1 MGYNTKHIMR
11 RFLIGMVLLFA
22 NGTTALN
29 AQCVVAGTDFDT
41 NEELCC
47 PIMESDET
55 GWYDGNLDWSKLC
68 KTDMFT
74 GPEHAKQIGLMS
86 NTFVTQSGND
96 FTKKKLDALF
106 TRNNLQANGDPAQY
120 GVSAITAQPKLMHS
134 FFKANESANNMY
146 VNFGAAPDCPILTY
160 SVTGLE
166 PGSDVELS
174 FTLYN
179 LLDETYF
186 DHLVNVEKVSQLSK
200 YIVDYTYS
208 AGKISGGNRLE
219 LSVASSDDNI
229 SFNTDYNNALRTAD
243 IKNETTQTVDFGK
256 SVTVT
261 HPAKVPDNGC
271 ITFYFY
277 RSSDC
282 YKVPLGID
290 DIRIKGTV
298 KPTIYHSGIP
308 CPLQPLRIS
317 PKQAFPD
324 GTTYLWEESV
334 TGQTSSSNTFSF
346 TPDNAETDYSIKCKV
361 TLPGCSEVESDVYTI
376 HSGTCCMDKDSTPM
390 AMTKLFYDD
399 FGEFVNDNIY
409 EWTDR
414 MGVLHRENIPAHQI
428 HDAQSV
434 NLHLPYVRAYNI
446 ESSGAKFAIPFLGD
460 SILNPNSQSEYD
472 KYKKEMYHHGIYL
485 VSKNSA
491 YGNGVVY
498 DHSGTGTGGMLQ
510 FDVEGEEQFDFFEI
524 DIDHICTGK
533 EITFGAAY
541 GPLSQLHGSIEL
553 RLEYGEGKTL
563 YKEHR
568 YFPREHKTWDEFK
581 GSFTIDPAM
590 VDSADEITIKMKLR
604 HAELHADGTP
614 FEDWEKGEETGD
626 YAIDDIIFQV
636 CTPPDVDIE
645 TSVNTGKDI
654 FNLCTEDIL
663 TLNSVTSEAVERFYL
678 YSNGQLDPAKKIG
691 YVYQYTLQDPSTESE
706 INKIK
711 WTTLHQEEVVETN
724 TFDVPVEKYWNDIFS
739 QLTHGQH
746 IYFRV
751 VIGEYSVLKA
761 DQSWKKLSAFSS
773 CRKVSIST
781 IPVEAGINCVACE
794 KVKEAA
800 IISADPATKI
810 TTNSQSEKEVNLC
823 PGEIAKL
830 TTKAFAPTDPTVMGI
845 SVGPDNEPRKYIAS
859 WHKGSKNA
867 PGTPGANYTAGDETS
882 SYNVTWEDADWYYLL
897 VKDIEFPGDD
907 GHNCW
912 AWDSIHVIASN
923 KPDET
928 LTDPDPFCEG
938 ALNTE
943 PLKEI
948 TNHDIIWYTGNDT
961 AQKTNEPIALAVLAE
976 NSPKT
981 FYYVVKDKTTGCRSE
996 VNEYTVTVNKIPSV
1010 DLDGTVADFCAS
1022 VADPSK
1028 QSPEATAIPSL
1039 PKPADANLTIEWYTD
1054 KNMQSAAQTD
1064 LSSLAGSLTPY
1075 TYYYKVTGGGCS
1087 DTSHI
1092 TFNAK
1097 PTAMVTPAAD
1107 PVCDKTTLSVT
1118 TDPASASVKW
1128 SNGQTVT
1135 TYDITTAADAG
1146 ALTVTA
1152 EATGYCASAAGSI
1165 TADFYESP
1173 AKLTTT
1179 TVQYLKTEPITDIL
1193 TRKSNAV
1200 TGKAADGPI
1209 MWLGQFNDET
1219 EPTSTSGAASTTP
1232 TPTAKNLAST
1242 EDETYYYWVYQ
1253 QTTNPDGTT
1262 CQSGLTKLTVMI
1274 LGAPAPFPSDTVY
1287 CLNDTP
1293 ADLTKNVKINQ
1304 MDPNKTYELLWYDAQ
1319 TGGTGSTTP
1328 PAVST
1333 ATEGET
1339 TYYVSQRD
1347 ASTASNESS
1356 RMPIKVTVYKVPAP
1370 NIDPIADYCVG
1381 DIASPLPTDL
1391 TKDEGHFL
1399 MADRLVWSDG
1409 STTGTTFTPSTT
1421 VSTTTTYTYSA
1432 KQYYKLSSGTE
1443 CESEETTINVKVNFT
1458 PVPGNATVSYIAAEV
1473 GSDNK
1478 TFPAITTKNW
1488 MEETGYTYY
1497 YALEGTT
1504 NFQASAP
1511 KPEFDVSSLN
1521 GGTKKIQYSVYRVDD
1536 ATGCKSETST
1546 ITVTISDAF
1555 PPIVED
1561 VLYCEGEALADLTA
1575 KRNPQ
1580 GNKTEADYTL
1590 IWYGTTQPSSTT
1602 DPGTEAD
1609 TYPLQGNATTS
1620 PAGEVTTTTYYVA
1633 QRDDNTGAV
1642 SPAQEIKVIVYPTPV
1657 LSITTPSAVCEA
1669 NVNLA
1674 TAVTLT
1680 NEVSGKTYDKTYF
1693 ADANGSAPLANS
1705 LVSESGS
1712 YGVQYA
1718 YDAKVNSGELCKS
1731 KIEAINVTV
1740 DTLTVLADN
1749 VTTCPDMSA
1758 KFTSEAQTNASS
1770 VTYAWSSADGNNGS
1784 AAEFETKKFIGGNYG
1799 DHYPYTLTV
1808 TAGTC
1813 SETLSLEVILG
1824 QGPVVGTLTIADP
1837 TNTEVPI
1844 KTYTNSLTSE
1854 EYYYCGSDVTVIP
1867 TYDGDGDYVLTT
1879 PSGATSSSSPFTV
1892 SEAGVYTLS
1901 YTNGCPTS
1909 VTFKLTDAQIAL
1921 TNTTP
1926 SLGLCEGDNFTSSL
1940 TVTPASGPDYT
1951 LIWKKDDVAIDGETS
1966 STYTINGAVAENSG
1980 SYTAEA
1986 NRKGC
1991 VSTTEIGDLKV
2002 TAAISVTLP
2011 DEPTICEGEET
2022 ELVITDIQPD
2032 GTTLE
2037 WQADP
2042 TILTSTTSESV
2053 TVQPTFREGDGH
2065 QSTYTYTVT
2074 ASNSGCERTY
2084 QVSVKVDEALKGD
2097 LTGVTTICE
2106 GNKTTLS
2113 AESYEATTYAWS
2125 LGDGPIATT
2134 ATTTVSPEATS
2145 TYKVDVTRGVCTAT
2159 DEIKVVVTTHPIILS
2174 MDSAGI
2180 RDRQIVMEP
2189 NRGSG
2194 VFTYWIDDDV
2204 THKTTN
2210 TMITD
2215 LTFATHVIHVV
2226 DENGC
2231 GSTYQFTLDPP
2242 EIFIPS
2248 YFTPNGDGIHDRWII
2263 GNLASTYPN
2272 AVVNIFDRYGKLM
2285 AQYLGAKSD
2294 GWDGTYQGKAL
2305 PSTDYW
2311 YIIEIEE
2318 ISKQF
2323 TGHFTLIRR

>member
-11 RFLIGMVLLFA
+11 RLLIGMVLLFA
-22 NGTTALN
+22 NGMTALN
-29 AQCVVAGTDFDT
+29 AQCVVASTNFDT
-41 NEELCC
+41 NKELCC
-47 PIMESDET
+47 PTMTSDED
-55 GWYDGNLDWSKLC
+55 GWYDEDLDWDKLC
-68 KTDMFT
+68 KTDMFI
-74 GPEHAKQIGLMS
+74 GPEYAKQEGIGGVFSSES
-86 NTFVTQSGND
+86 NNDMKKINDIFQQNNATQTGG
-96 FTKKKLDALF
+96 K
-106 TRNNLQANGDPAQY
+106 QY
-120 GVSAITAQPKLMHS
+120 GYSIVTAQPKLIHS
-134 FFKANESANNMY
+134 FCKANEAPNNMY
-146 VNFGAAPDCPILTY
+146 VNIGSCENCPVLSYTVFGLT
-160 SVTGLE
+160 
-166 PGSDVELS
+166 PGSMVELS
-174 FTLYN
+174 FTVYN
-179 LLDETYF
+179 LLDPTYF
-186 DHLVNVEKVSQLSK
+186 DHLVNVQQVTSLSNYITKYNYSNAGEIKGNELIFGIVSSAEDLK
-200 YIVDYTYS
+200 YNTGYNNSFEPSSLTKATTKTVDY
-208 AGKISGGNRLE
+208 
-219 LSVASSDDNI
+219 
-229 SFNTDYNNALRTAD
+229 
-243 IKNETTQTVDFGK
+243 GK
-256 SVTVT
+256 SATMT
-261 HPAKVPDNGC
+261 HTTKVPETGN

-277 RSSDC
+277 RTNDC
-282 YKVPLGID
+282 FQIPVGID
-290 DIRIKGTV
+290 DIKVTGSIKPMISTTGN
-298 KPTIYHSGIP
+298 P
-308 CPLQPLRIS
+308 CPEQPLRITA
-317 PKQAFPD
+317 KQSYPE
-324 GTTYLWEESV
+324 GTKFLWKESR
-334 TGQTSSSNTFSF
+334 TGQTSTDFSF
-346 TPDNAETDYSIKCKV
+346 NFVPDSAETDYNITLQV
-361 TLPGCSEVESDVYTI
+361 TMPGCSPATSDPLLV
-376 HSGTCCMDKDSTPM
+376 HSNTCCTSDDGAPM
-390 AMTKLFYDD
+390 AMTNLFYDD
-399 FGEFVNDNIY
+399 FGNFVSDDTY

-414 MGVLHRENIPAHQI
+414 YGITHTEKIPSGQVHT
-428 HDAQSV
+428 AQSHTGD
-434 NLHLPYVRAYNI
+434 LKIPYVKAYNI
-446 ESSGAKFAIPFLGD
+446 ESSGAKLSVPLIGTV
-460 SILNPNSQSEYD
+460 PNKTELYD
-472 KYKKEMYHHGIYL
+472 WGVYVVSMYGGYP
-485 VSKNSA
+485 
-491 YGNGVVY
+491 GGVPY
-498 DHSGTGTGGMLQ
+498 DNSGTHTGGMLQ
-510 FDVEGEEQFDFFEI
+510 FDLLDDGTQDDFFEI

-533 EITFGAAY
+533 EVYFGADFASI
-541 GPLSQLHGSIEL
+541 GPHPGSIEV
-553 RLEYGEGKTL
+553 RLEYKGSVLES
-563 YKEHR
+563 
-568 YFPREHKTWDEFK
+568 EFK
-581 GSFTIDPAM
+581 YFENGDDGWKHAGKPFKIMANEVGDTDTSE
-590 VDSADEITIKMKLR
+590 VTIKMKVR
-604 HAELHADGTP
+604 HYGYKEDGTP
-614 FEDWEKGEETGD
+614 IYGQTRD
-626 YAIDDIIFQV
+626 YGIDNIIFQV
-636 CTPPDVDIE
+636 CTPPDVNME
-645 TSVNTGKDI
+645 SSVSTGKDI
-654 FNLCTEDIL
+654 LDLCTEDVL
-663 TLNSVTSEAVERFYL
+663 TLTSVTSDAVKRFYL
-678 YSNGQLDPAKKIG
+678 YTGNQIDPNKKVG
-691 YVYQYTLQDPSTESE
+691 YVYQYTFQDPSTESDTNPIE
-706 INKIK
+706 WK
-711 WTTLHQEEVVETN
+711 TLHQEDVVETDH
-724 TFDVPVEKYWNDIFS
+724 FDVPVEDYWDNIFS
-739 QLTHGQH
+739 QLENDPKHEKR

-751 VIGEYSVLKA
+751 VVGEYSDLLSDK
-761 DQSWKKLSAFSS
+761 SWEKTSAFTP
-773 CRKVSIST
+773 CRKISIST
-781 IPVEAGINCVACE
+781 IPVIAGLNCAACE

-800 IISADPATKI
+800 IISADPATVV
-810 TTNSQSEKEVNLC
+810 TTNATVKEVQLC

-830 TTKAFAPTDPTVMGI
+830 TTKKFAPTDPSVMGI
-845 SVGPDNEPRKYIAS
+845 TVGPDDEPRKYVAS
-859 WHKGSKNA
+859 WHKGSKTA
-867 PGTPGANYTAGDETS
+867 AGTPGANYTAGDETS
-882 SYNVTWEDADWYYLL
+882 SLNVTWEDADWYYLL

-907 GHNCW
+907 GKSCW
-912 AWDSIHVIASN
+912 VWDSIHVIAN
-923 KPDET
+923 AKPDET

-938 ALNTE
+938 ELNTE
-943 PLKEI
+943 PTKAI
-948 TNHDIIWYTGNDT
+948 ADHDIIWYTANDT
-961 AQKTNEPIALAVLAE
+961 LQKTSEPAVSAVLAGD
-976 NSPKT
+976 SPKT
-981 FYYVVKDKTTGCRSE
+981 FYYVVKDKTTGCRSD
-996 VNEYTVTVNKIPSV
+996 VNEYTVTVSRIPSV

-1039 PKPADANLTIEWYTD
+1039 PKPADASLTIDWYTD

-1135 TYDITTAADAG
+1135 TYDITTAAEAG

-1193 TRKSNAV
+1193 TRKSDAV
-1200 TGKAADGPI
+1200 TGKTADGTI

-1219 EPTSTSGAASTTP
+1219 EPSSTSGASSTTP

-1242 EDETYYYWVYQ
+1242 EDETYYYWVFQ

-1274 LGAPAPFPSDTVY
+1274 LGAPAPLVSDTVY

-1293 ADLTKNVKINQ
+1293 ADLTKNAKINQ

-1391 TKDEGHFL
+1391 TKDEAKFL
-1399 MADRLVWSDG
+1399 MADRMVWSDG

-1421 VSTTTTYTYSA
+1421 VSATTTYTYSA

-1443 CESEETTINVKVNFT
+1443 CESEETTITVKVNFT

-1488 MEETGYTYY
+1488 VEETGYTYY

-1504 NFQASAP
+1504 NFQKGAP

-1657 LSITTPSAVCEA
+1657 LSITTPDAVCEA

-1680 NEVSGKTYDKTYF
+1680 NEVPSMIYNKDYF
-1693 ADANGSAPLANS
+1693 TDANGSTPLTSS

-1740 DTLTVLADN
+1740 DTLHVLADN
-1749 VTTCPDMSA
+1749 VTTCPDTSA
-1758 KFTSEAQTNASS
+1758 MFTSEVQTNAST
-1770 VTYAWSSADGNNGS
+1770 VTYEWVGDGGDRGS
-1784 AAEFETKKFIGGNYG
+1784 AADFETMKFIGGNYG

-1813 SETLSLEVILG
+1813 SETLSLEVVLG

-1854 EYYYCGSDVTVIP
+1854 EYFFCGGDVTVTP
-1867 TYDGDGDYVLTT
+1867 AYNGDGDYVLTT
-1879 PSGATSSSSPFTV
+1879 PSGSALSTSPFTV

-1926 SLGLCEGDNFTSSL
+1926 SLGLCEGDKFTSSL

-1951 LIWKKDDVAIDGETS
+1951 LTWKKDDVAIDGETS

-1980 SYTAEA
+1980 FYTAEA

-2042 TILTSTTSESV
+2042 TILTATNSERV
-2053 TVQPTFREGDGH
+2053 TVQPTFREDDGH

-2074 ASNSGCERTY
+2074 ASNSGCARTY
-2084 QVSVKVDEALKGD
+2084 QVSVKVDEALEGD

-2125 LGDGPIATT
+2125 LGNEPVASNAATT
-2134 ATTTVSPEATS
+2134 VVPESTS
-2145 TYKVDVTRGVCTAT
+2145 TYKVDMTRGACTAT
-2159 DEIKVVVTTHPIILS
+2159 DEIRVVVTTHPIILS

-2204 THKTTN
+2204 AHKTTN

-2242 EIFIPS
+2242 AIFIPS

-2263 GNLASTYPN
+2263 GNLAETYPN
-2272 AVVNIFDRYGKLM
+2272 SVVNIFDRYGKLL

-2294 GWDGTYQGKAL
+2294 GWDGTYQGKVL

>member
-29 AQCVVAGTDFDT
+29 AQNAQCVVSGTNFDT
-41 NEELCC
+41 GKELCC
-47 PIMESDET
+47 PIMKSDDT
-55 GWYDGNLDWSKLC
+55 GWYDEDLDWDKLC
-68 KTDMFT
+68 KTDMFV
-74 GPEHAKQIGLMS
+74 GPEYVKKEGLGGAFSSESS
-86 NTFVTQSGND
+86 NDMTKANAIFLRND
-96 FTKKKLDALF
+96 
-106 TRNNLQANGDPAQY
+106 LQADGSKAQY
-120 GVSAITAQPKLMHS
+120 GYSIVTAQPKLIHS
-134 FFKANESANNMY
+134 FCKANETPNNMY
-146 VNFGAAPDCPILTY
+146 VNLGSAHHCPFVSY
-160 SVTGLE
+160 SVSGLN
-166 PGSDVELS
+166 PGSSVELS
-174 FTLYN
+174 FTVYN
-179 LLDETYF
+179 LLDPTYF
-186 DHLVNVEKVSQLSK
+186 DHLVNVQQVTSMNN
-200 YIVDYTYS
+200 YITKYTYES
-208 AGKISGGNRLE
+208 NKINGNNLTIGVVSNNDGAAFDR
-219 LSVASSDDNI
+219 S
-229 SFNTDYNNALRTAD
+229 YNNALKENSLTKA
-243 IKNETTQTVDFGK
+243 TTKVVDFGK
-256 SVTVT
+256 SATITHTTTV
-261 HPAKVPDNGC
+261 PESGN

-277 RSSDC
+277 RANDC
-282 YKVPLGID
+282 FQIPIGID
-290 DIRIKGTV
+290 DIKVTGEIKPLIAYTGN
-298 KPTIYHSGIP
+298 P
-308 CPLQPLRIS
+308 CPEQPLRIFTG
-317 PKQAFPD
+317 QTFPD
-324 GTTYLWEESV
+324 GTTYSWKESK
-334 TGQTSSSNTFSF
+334 TGQTSTGADFQF
-346 TPDNAETDYSIKCKV
+346 VPDEAETDYSV
-361 TLPGCSEVESDVYTI
+361 TCEVTIPGCAATKSDAITI
-376 HSGTCCMDKDSTPM
+376 HSGTCCTDPSTGAPM
-390 AMTKLFYDD
+390 AMTNLYYDD
-399 FGEFVNDNIY
+399 FGDFPTDNTY
-409 EWTDR
+409 VWTDR
-414 MGVLHRENIPAHQI
+414 YGITHTENIPNGQVHE
-428 HDAQSV
+428 AQSHKDA
-434 NLHLPYVRAYNI
+434 NGEFEKIPYVKAYYI
-446 ESSGAKFAIPFLGD
+446 ESTGAKLTVPALG
-460 SILNPNSQSEYD
+460 SVPTPNGNPPQ
-472 KYKKEMYHHGIYL
+472 L
-485 VSKNSA
+485 
-491 YGNGVVY
+491 Y
-498 DHSGTGTGGMLQ
+498 DHGVYAISKYGGYEHGVAYDNSGTHTGGMLQ
-510 FDVEGEEQFDFFEI
+510 FDLLDEGTQDDFFEI

-533 EITFGAAY
+533 EINFGADFASI
-541 GPLSQLHGSIEL
+541 SQYPGSIEVT
-553 RLEYGEGKTL
+553 LEYNGNVLQHEYKYFKNGEDGWKHAGK
-563 YKEHR
+563 
-568 YFPREHKTWDEFK
+568 PFK
-581 GSFTIDPAM
+581 IMANEVGG
-590 VDSADEITIKMKLR
+590 ADEISVKMKVR
-604 HAELHADGTP
+604 HYGIDMDGNPIYGLTR
-614 FEDWEKGEETGD
+614 D
-626 YAIDDIIFQV
+626 YAIDNIIFQV
-636 CTPPDVDIE
+636 CTPPDVNVKS
-645 TSVNTGKDI
+645 SVNTGKDI

-663 TLNSVTSEAVERFYL
+663 TLTSVTSEAVDKFFL
-678 YSNGQLDPAKKIG
+678 YENGQIDPNKEIG
-691 YVYQYTLQDPSTESE
+691 YIYQYTLQDPSTESTT
-706 INKIK
+706 NPIK
-711 WTTLHQEEVVETN
+711 WTTLHQEEVVKTN
-724 TFDVPVEKYWNDIFS
+724 TFDVPVETYWDDIFS
-739 QLTHGQH
+739 QLQDEQRV
-746 IYFRV
+746 YFRV
-751 VIGEYSVLKA
+751 VIGEYSDLNDDK
-761 DQSWKKLSAFSS
+761 SWKTKSALSN

-781 IPVEAGINCVACE
+781 IPVMAGVNCAACE

-845 SVGPDNEPRKYIAS
+845 TVGPDNEPRKYIAS
-859 WHKGSKNA
+859 WHKGSKKA
-867 PGTPGANYTAGDETS
+867 SGTLGANYTAGDETS

-907 GHNCW
+907 GQSCW
-912 AWDSIHVIASN
+912 AWDSIHVIAN
-923 KPDET
+923 AKPDET

-938 ALNTE
+938 ELNTE
-943 PLKEI
+943 PTKAI
-948 TNHDIIWYTGNDT
+948 ANHDIIWYTANDT
-961 AQKTNEPIALAVLAE
+961 LQKTSEPAVSAVLAGD
-976 NSPKT
+976 SPKT
-981 FYYVVKDKTTGCRSE
+981 FYYVVKNTTTGCRSD
-996 VNEYTVTVNKIPSV
+996 VNEYTVTVSRIPSV

-1022 VADPSK
+1022 VTDPSK

-1039 PKPADANLTIEWYTD
+1039 PKPADASLTIDWYTD

-1097 PTAMVTPAAD
+1097 PTAMVTPAAA

-1118 TDPASASVKW
+1118 TDPSTASVKW
-1128 SNGQTVT
+1128 SNGQTVA
-1135 TYDITTAADAG
+1135 TYDITTAAEAG

-1193 TRKSNAV
+1193 TRKSDAV
-1200 TGKAADGPI
+1200 TGKAADGTI

-1219 EPTSTSGAASTTP
+1219 EPASTSGASSTTP

-1242 EDETYYYWVYQ
+1242 EDETYYYWVFQ

-1274 LGAPAPFPSDTVY
+1274 LGAPAPLVSDTVY

-1293 ADLTKNVKINQ
+1293 ADLTKNARINQ

-1328 PAVST
+1328 PTVST
-1333 ATEGET
+1333 ASAGET

-1347 ASTASNESS
+1347 ANSASNESS

-1399 MADRLVWSDG
+1399 MADRMVWSDG

-1443 CESEETTINVKVNFT
+1443 CESEETTITVKVNFT

-1473 GSDNK
+1473 ESDNK

-1504 NFQASAP
+1504 NFQKGAP
-1511 KPEFDVSSLN
+1511 KPKFDVSSLN

-1536 ATGCKSETST
+1536 ATGCKSEPST

-1718 YDAKVNSGELCKS
+1718 YNANVNSGELCKS

-1749 VTTCPDMSA
+1749 VTTCPEMSA
-1758 KFTSEAQTNASS
+1758 KFTSEAQTNAST

-1824 QGPVVGTLTIADP
+1824 QGPVVGTMTIADP

-1966 STYTINGAVAENSG
+1966 SSYTINGAVAENSG
-1980 SYTAEA
+1980 SYAAEA

-2042 TILTSTTSESV
+2042 TILTATNSERV

-2125 LGDGPIATT
+2125 LGDEPIATT
-2134 ATTTVSPEATS
+2134 AATTVSPEATS
-2145 TYKVDVTRGVCTAT
+2145 TYKIDVTRGVCTAT

>member
-11 RFLIGMVLLFA
+11 RLLTGMVLLFA
-22 NGTTALN
+22 SGMTALN

-41 NEELCC
+41 NKDLCC
-47 PIMESDET
+47 PIMKSDEN
-55 GWYDGNLDWSKLC
+55 GWYDGNLDWDKLC
-68 KTDMFT
+68 KTDMFI
-74 GPEHAKQIGLMS
+74 GPEYAKQMGIMS
-86 NTFVTQSGND
+86 NTFTTQSGND

-106 TRNNLQANGDPAQY
+106 TSNNIQADGDPAQY
-120 GVSAITAQPKLMHS
+120 GVSAITAQPKLIHS

-146 VNFGAAPDCPILTY
+146 VNFGAARDCPILSY

-186 DHLVNVEKVSQLSK
+186 DHLVNVEKVTELSK

-208 AGKISGGNRLE
+208 AGKISGGEDLE
-219 LSVASSDDNI
+219 LTVVSSDDNI
-229 SFNTDYNNALRTAD
+229 SFNTHYNNALQTGV
-243 IKNETTQTVDFGK
+243 IMKKTTQTVDFGDK
-256 SVTVT
+256 AVVT
-261 HPAKVPDNGC
+261 HKAKVPDNGS

-290 DIRIKGTV
+290 DIRVKGTM
-298 KPTIYHSGIP
+298 KPSIIYTGTP
-308 CPLQPLRIS
+308 CPEQPLRIS
-317 PKQAFPD
+317 NRQTYPE
-324 GTTYLWEESV
+324 GTTYLWKESPSN
-334 TGQTSSSNTFSF
+334 QTSTETNF
-346 TPDNAETDYSIKCKV
+346 TMIPAETGTVHTVTCEV
-361 TLPGCSEVESDVYTI
+361 TLPGCTPEVSDALEITI
-376 HSGTCCMDKDSTPM
+376 GDCCRDTSGAPM
-390 AMTKLFYDD
+390 AMTNLFYDD
-399 FGEFVNDNIY
+399 FGEFISDDTY
-409 EWTDR
+409 QWTDR
-414 MGVLHRENIPAHQI
+414 LGTVHTEQIPAGNVI
-428 HDAQSV
+428 EAQSIGV
-434 NLHLPYVRAYNI
+434 NVPYVKAYNI
-446 ESSGAKFAIPFLGD
+446 EMSGAKLAVPLVGTVLQTDPSKPAGLKKQLHDWGVYAIAPKSGY
-460 SILNPNSQSEYD
+460 S
-472 KYKKEMYHHGIYL
+472 G
-485 VSKNSA
+485 
-491 YGNGVVY
+491 GVIN
-498 DHSGTGTGGMLQ
+498 DHSNTGSGGMLQ
-510 FDVEGEEQFDFFEI
+510 FDLLKDGSQDDFFEI
-524 DIDHICTGK
+524 DIEHICTGK
-533 EITFGAAY
+533 NISFGAAFA
-541 GPLSQLHGSIEL
+541 PISNWAGSIEV

-563 YKEHR
+563 FSEYK
-568 YFPREHKTWDEFK
+568 YFPMSHGKWEEVRD
-581 GSFTIDPAM
+581 SFRIDAAQ
-590 VDSADEITIKMKLR
+590 VDSASEVTIKMKVR
-604 HAELHADGTP
+604 HVGLYADGTP
-614 FEDWEKGEETGD
+614 FNPDVETRD
-626 YAIDDIIFQV
+626 YAIDDIVFQV
-636 CTPPDVDIE
+636 CTPPDVNME
-645 TSVNTGKDI
+645 SSVSTGKNILD
-654 FNLCTEDIL
+654 LCTEDVL
-663 TLNSVTSEAVERFYL
+663 TLTSITSDAIDKFYL
-678 YSNGQLDPAKKIG
+678 YENGHVDPNKKVG
-691 YVYQYTLQDPSTESE
+691 YAYQYTFQDPSTESE
-706 INKIK
+706 INPIQ
-711 WTTLHQEEVVETN
+711 WTTLHPEEVVETS
-724 TFDVPVEKYWNDIFS
+724 TFDVSVEKYWDDIFS
-739 QLTHGQH
+739 KIDDSKHEKR

-751 VIGEYSVLKA
+751 VVGEYSDLKT
-761 DQSWKKLSAFSS
+761 DLTWKKRSAFSP

-781 IPVEAGINCVACE
+781 IPVVAGLNCTACE
-794 KVKEAA
+794 TVKEAA
-800 IISADPATKI
+800 IISADPATTV
-810 TTNSQSEKEVNLC
+810 TTNSRNEKEVNLC

-907 GHNCW
+907 GHKCW

-1039 PKPADANLTIEWYTD
+1039 PKPADASLTIEWYTD

-1200 TGKAADGPI
+1200 TGKAADGTI

-1219 EPTSTSGAASTTP
+1219 EPASTSGAASTTP

-1242 EDETYYYWVYQ
+1242 EDETYYYWVFQ

-1356 RMPIKVTVYKVPAP
+1356 RMPITVKVYKVLAP
-1370 NIDPIADYCVG
+1370 SIDPIADYCVG

-1391 TKDEGHFL
+1391 TKDEDHFL

-1421 VSTTTTYTYSA
+1421 VSATTTSTYSA
-1432 KQYYKLSSGTE
+1432 KQYYKLPSGTE
-1443 CESEETTINVKVNFT
+1443 CESEETTINVRVNFT

-1488 MEETGYTYY
+1488 VEETGYTYY
-1497 YALEGTT
+1497 YALEGST
-1504 NFQASAP
+1504 NFQTGAP
-1511 KPEFDVSSLN
+1511 KPESDVSDLN
-1521 GGTKKIQYSVYRVDD
+1521 GGTKKIFYSVYRVDD
-1536 ATGCKSETST
+1536 ATGCKSEPSI

-1580 GNKTEADYTL
+1580 DNKTEADYTL

-1609 TYPLQGNATTS
+1609 SYPLQGNATTS

-1657 LSITTPSAVCEA
+1657 LSITTPPAVCET

-1674 TAVTLT
+1674 TTVTLT
-1680 NEVSGKTYDKTYF
+1680 NEVPGKVYDKTYF

-1718 YDAKVNSGELCKS
+1718 YNASVNSGELCKS

-1749 VTTCPDMSA
+1749 VTTCPDTSA
-1758 KFTSEAQTNASS
+1758 IFTSEVRTNASS

-1813 SETLSLEVILG
+1813 SETLSLEVVLG

-1854 EYYYCGSDVTVIP
+1854 EYFFCGGDVTVTP
-1867 TYDGDGDYVLTT
+1867 AYNGDGDYVLTT
-1879 PSGATSSSSPFTV
+1879 PSGSALSTSPFTV
-1892 SEAGVYTLS
+1892 SEAGVYTLA

-1951 LIWKKDDVAIDGETS
+1951 LIWKKDDAAIDGETS
-1966 STYTINGAVAENSG
+1966 TTYTINGAVAENSG

-2042 TILTSTTSESV
+2042 TILTATNSERV
-2053 TVQPTFREGDGH
+2053 TVQPTFREDDGH

-2074 ASNSGCERTY
+2074 ASNSGCARTY
-2084 QVSVKVDEALKGD
+2084 QVSVKVDEALEGD

-2125 LGDGPIATT
+2125 LGDETIATT
-2134 ATTTVSPEATS
+2134 AATTVNPEATS
-2145 TYKVDVTRGVCTAT
+2145 TYKVDVTRGACTAT

-2204 THKTTN
+2204 AHKTTN

-2231 GSTYQFTLDPP
+2231 GSDFQFTLDPP

-2248 YFTPNGDGIHDRWII
+2248 YFSPNGDGIHDHWII
-2263 GNLASTYPN
+2263 GNLAETYPN
-2272 AVVNIFDRYGKLM
+2272 AVVNIFDRYGKLL
-2285 AQYLGAKSD
+2285 AQYLGAKSE

-2311 YIIEIEE
+2311 YVIEIEE

-2323 TGHFTLIRR
+2323 SGHFTLIRR

>member
-22 NGTTALN
+22 NGMTALN

-41 NEELCC
+41 GKDLCC
-47 PIMESDET
+47 PIMTSDEN
-55 GWYDGNLDWSKLC
+55 GWYDGNLDWDKLC
-68 KTDMFT
+68 KTDMFI
-74 GPEHAKQIGLMS
+74 GPEYAEQLGIGGLFSSPSDNNM
-86 NTFVTQSGND
+86 
-96 FTKKKLDALF
+96 TKIDDVFHLGSAQQTGGK
-106 TRNNLQANGDPAQY
+106 QY
-120 GVSAITAQPKLMHS
+120 GYSIVTAQPKLIHS
-134 FFKANESANNMY
+134 FCKANETSNNMFFNIGSADKCAFATY
-146 VNFGAAPDCPILTY
+146 TVNGLVPGTT
-160 SVTGLE
+160 VT
-166 PGSDVELS
+166 LS

-179 LLDETYF
+179 LLDATYF
-186 DHLVNVEKVSQLSK
+186 NHLTTNLGVGTGTKPMSSYITK
-200 YIVDYTYS
+200 YSYEN
-208 AGKISGGNRLE
+208 GKIKENSNDISLQ
-219 LSVASSDDNI
+219 LAVVSSDDVVE
-229 SFNTDYNNALRTAD
+229 FNTGYNNAIDLGKATNVTTATANYGAS
-243 IKNETTQTVDFGK
+243 IQVTHIA
-256 SVTVT
+256 TVT
-261 HPAKVPDNGC
+261 EDGN
-271 ITFYFY
+271 ITFYFL
-277 RSSDC
+277 RKNDC
-282 YKVPLGID
+282 YQIPIGID
-290 DIRIKGTV
+290 DIRVTGEIQASVTHTGN
-298 KPTIYHSGIP
+298 P
-308 CPLQPLRIS
+308 CPEQPLRIFT
-317 PKQAFPD
+317 KQTYPE
-324 GTTYLWEESV
+324 GTTYLWNESPS
-334 TGQTSSSNTFSF
+334 GQTSSDPNFYLIPGSTNTEH
-346 TPDNAETDYSIKCKV
+346 TITCEV
-361 TLPGCSEVESDVYTI
+361 TIPGCNPILSSVLIVKSGDCCSDAN
-376 HSGTCCMDKDSTPM
+376 GTPM
-390 AMTKLFYDD
+390 AMTNLFYDD
-399 FGEFVNDNIY
+399 FGDFPSDDKY
-409 EWTDR
+409 EWTDKY
-414 MGVLHRENIPAHQI
+414 GIKHTENIPPTQI
-428 HDAQSV
+428 YTAQSHNMGGHSV
-434 NLHLPYVRAYNI
+434 DLKIPYVKAYNI
-446 ESSGAKFAIPFLGD
+446 EASGAKLSVPYLG
-460 SILNPNSQSEYD
+460 NSTKTEFSQNSVYV
-472 KYKKEMYHHGIYL
+472 
-485 VSKNSA
+485 VSK
-491 YGNGVVY
+491 YGSYPDGVPY
-498 DHSGTGTGGMLQ
+498 DNSGTHTGGMLQ
-510 FDVEGEEQFDFFEI
+510 FDIDDNGSEDEFFEI
-524 DIDHICTGK
+524 DIDHVCTGK
-533 EITFGAAY
+533 KVYFGADFA
-541 GPLSQLHGSIEL
+541 SISFHQGSIEVL
-553 RLEYGEGKTL
+553 LEYNGKVL
-563 YKEHR
+563 ES
-568 YFPREHKTWDEFK
+568 EFK
-581 GSFTIDPAM
+581 YFKDGKEGWKHAGKPFTIDAEE
-590 VDSADEITIKMKLR
+590 VGGKKEVSIKMKVR
-604 HAELHADGTP
+604 HYGFDEDGNPIYGQTR
-614 FEDWEKGEETGD
+614 D
-626 YAIDDIIFQV
+626 YAIDNIVFQV
-636 CTPPDVDIE
+636 CTPPDVAME
-645 TSVNTGKDI
+645 SSVSTGKDI
-654 FNLCTEDIL
+654 LDLCTEDVL
-663 TLNSVTSEAVERFYL
+663 TLTSITTDATKKFYL
-678 YSNGQLDPAKKIG
+678 YKDGQIDPTKKLG
-691 YVYQYTLQDPSTESE
+691 YVYQYTLQDPSTETE
-706 INKIK
+706 INPIQ
-711 WTTLHQEEVVETN
+711 WTTLHSEEVVDTSSY
-724 TFDVPVEKYWNDIFS
+724 DVSVEKYWDDIFS
-739 QLTHGQH
+739 KIDDPKHEKR

-751 VIGEYSVLKA
+751 IVGEYSDLNA
-761 DQSWKKLSAFSS
+761 DKSWKTTTAFTN
-773 CRKVSIST
+773 CRKISIST
-781 IPVEAGINCVACE
+781 IPIIAGLNCVACE

-810 TTNSQSEKEVNLC
+810 TTNSKSEKEVNLC

-845 SVGPDNEPRKYIAS
+845 TVGPDNEPRKYIAS

-907 GHNCW
+907 GQNCW
-912 AWDSIHVIASN
+912 AWDSIHVVANN
-923 KPDET
+923 KTDET

-938 ALNTE
+938 ELNTE
-943 PLKEI
+943 PTKAI
-948 TNHDIIWYTGNDT
+948 ADHDIFWYTANDT
-961 AQKTNEPIALAVLAE
+961 LQKTSEPAVSAVLAGD
-976 NSPKT
+976 SPKT
-981 FYYVVKDKTTGCRSE
+981 FYYVVKNTTTGCRSD
-996 VNEYTVTVNKIPSV
+996 VNEYTVTVSRIPSV

-1022 VADPSK
+1022 VTDPSK

-1039 PKPADANLTIEWYTD
+1039 PKPADANLTIDWYTD
-1054 KNMQSAAQTD
+1054 KNMQSAAQTN

-1097 PTAMVTPAAD
+1097 PTAMVTPAAA

-1118 TDPASASVKW
+1118 TDPSTASVKW
-1128 SNGQTVT
+1128 SNGQTVA
-1135 TYDITTAADAG
+1135 TYDITTAAEAG

-1193 TRKSNAV
+1193 TRKSDAV
-1200 TGKAADGPI
+1200 TGKTADGTI

-1219 EPTSTSGAASTTP
+1219 EPSSTSGASSTTP
-1232 TPTAKNLAST
+1232 TPTAKDLAST
-1242 EDETYYYWVYQ
+1242 KDETYYYWVYQ

-1274 LGAPAPFPSDTVY
+1274 LGAPAPLVSDTVY

-1293 ADLTKNVKINQ
+1293 ADLTKNAKINQ

-1328 PAVST
+1328 PTVST

-1370 NIDPIADYCVG
+1370 SIDPIADYCVG

-1443 CESEETTINVKVNFT
+1443 CESEETTISVNVNFT

-1488 MEETGYTYY
+1488 VEETGYTYY

-1504 NFQASAP
+1504 NFQKGAP

-1536 ATGCKSETST
+1536 ATGCKSEPST

-1718 YDAKVNSGELCKS
+1718 YNANVNSGELCKS

-1813 SETLSLEVILG
+1813 SETLSLEVVLG
-1824 QGPVVGTLTIADP
+1824 QGPVVGTMTIADP

-1966 STYTINGAVAENSG
+1966 SSYTINGAVAENSG

-1991 VSTTEIGDLKV
+1991 ISTTEIGDLKV

-2042 TILTSTTSESV
+2042 TILTATNSERV

-2125 LGDGPIATT
+2125 LANEPVATT
-2134 ATTTVSPEATS
+2134 AATTVSPEATS
-2145 TYKVDVTRGVCTAT
+2145 TYKIDVTRGVCTAT

-2204 THKTTN
+2204 AHKTTN

-2215 LTFATHVIHVV
+2215 LTFASHIIHVV

-2231 GSTYQFTLDPP
+2231 GSTYQFTLEPP

-2263 GNLASTYPN
+2263 GNLAETYPN

-2323 TGHFTLIRR
+2323 SGHFTLLRR

>member
-11 RFLIGMVLLFA
+11 RFLTGMVLLFA
-22 NGTTALN
+22 SGMTALN

-41 NEELCC
+41 GKDLCC
-47 PIMESDET
+47 PIMTSDEN
-55 GWYDGNLDWSKLC
+55 GWYDGNLDWDKLC
-68 KTDMFT
+68 KTDMFI
-74 GPEHAKQIGLMS
+74 GPEYVKQIGIGGFFSGQSS
-86 NTFVTQSGND
+86 ND
-96 FTKKKLDALF
+96 MKKIDDVFHLTNAQQTGGK
-106 TRNNLQANGDPAQY
+106 QY
-120 GVSAITAQPKLMHS
+120 GYSIVTAQPKLIHS
-134 FFKANESANNMY
+134 FCKANDTPNNMY
-146 VNFGAAPDCPILTY
+146 VNIGSASNCAFVSYT
-160 SVTGLE
+160 VNGLI
-166 PGSDVELS
+166 PGSSVELS

-179 LLDETYF
+179 LLDFTYF
-186 DHLVNVEKVSQLSK
+186 EHITTNLGSTSS
-200 YIVDYTYS
+200 YITQYS
-208 AGKISGGNRLE
+208 YQNGKIKENSNN
-219 LSVASSDDNI
+219 VALQLAVVSSDDVLE
-229 SFNTDYNNALRTAD
+229 FNTGYNNAINLNKTTSATRATAD
-243 IKNETTQTVDFGK
+243 YGASKI
-256 SVTVT
+256 VT
-261 HPAKVPDNGC
+261 HPAKASEDGSV
-271 ITFYFY
+271 TFYFL
-277 RSSDC
+277 RTNESFQI
-282 YKVPLGID
+282 PIGID
-290 DIRIKGTV
+290 DIKVTGEFQPSITHTGN
-298 KPTIYHSGIP
+298 P
-308 CPLQPLRIS
+308 CPEQPLRIFTRQTY
-317 PKQAFPD
+317 PE
-324 GTTYLWEESV
+324 GTTYLWKESPS
-334 TGQTSSSNTFSF
+334 GQTS
-346 TPDNAETDYSIKCKV
+346 TDLNFNFIPGSTGTQHKITCEV
-361 TLPGCSEVESDVYTI
+361 AIPGCNPILSSPLTIESGD
-376 HSGTCCMDKDSTPM
+376 CCTDENGAPM
-390 AMTKLFYDD
+390 AMTNLYYDD
-399 FGEFVNDNIY
+399 FGDFPSDDKYV
-409 EWTDR
+409 WTDKY
-414 MGVLHRENIPAHQI
+414 GIKHTETIPATQVYN
-428 HDAQSV
+428 AQSHSS
-434 NLHLPYVRAYNI
+434 LGEPDLSIPHVRAYNI
-446 ESSGAKFAIPFLGD
+446 EASGAKLSVPYLGD
-460 SILNPNSQSEYD
+460 SPKTQFYENSVYV
-472 KYKKEMYHHGIYL
+472 
-485 VSKNSA
+485 VSK
-491 YGNGVVY
+491 YGSYPEGVPY
-498 DHSGTGTGGMLQ
+498 DNSGTHTGGMLQ
-510 FDVEGEEQFDFFEI
+510 FDIADNGSEDNFFEI

-533 EITFGAAY
+533 QINFGADFASIS
-541 GPLSQLHGSIEL
+541 PHEGSIEVL
-553 RLEYGEGKTL
+553 LEHNGRVLES
-563 YKEHR
+563 
-568 YFPREHKTWDEFK
+568 EFK
-581 GSFTIDPAM
+581 YFKNGQAGWKHAGSGKSFIINTEDVGGAKE
-590 VDSADEITIKMKLR
+590 VSVKMKVR
-604 HAELHADGTP
+604 HYGYNEDGVPISGLTR
-614 FEDWEKGEETGD
+614 D
-626 YAIDDIIFQV
+626 YGIDNIIFQV
-636 CTPPDVDIE
+636 CTPPDVNME
-645 TSVNTGKDI
+645 SSVSTGKNILD
-654 FNLCTEDIL
+654 LCTEDVL
-663 TLNSVTSEAVERFYL
+663 TLTSITSNAAKKFYL
-678 YSNGQLDPAKKIG
+678 YKDGQIDPTRKLG
-691 YVYQYTLQDPSTESE
+691 YVYQYTFQDPTTESD
-706 INKIK
+706 INPIR
-711 WTTLHQEEVVETN
+711 WTTLHTEEVVDTSA
-724 TFDVPVEKYWNDIFS
+724 FDVSVENYWDDIFS
-739 QLTHGQH
+739 KIDDPKHEKR

-751 VIGEYSVLKA
+751 VVGEYSDLKA
-761 DQSWKKLSAFSS
+761 DDSWKTASALSN
-773 CRKVSIST
+773 CRKISIST
-781 IPVEAGINCVACE
+781 IPVIAGLNCSACE

-800 IISADPATKI
+800 IISADPATTV
-810 TTNSQSEKEVNLC
+810 TTNSRNEKEVNLC

-859 WHKGSKNA
+859 WHKGSKTA
-867 PGTPGANYTAGDETS
+867 AGVPGAGYTAGDATS

-948 TNHDIIWYTGNDT
+948 ANHDIIWYTSDDT
-961 AQKTNEPIALAVLAE
+961 TQKTNEPIALSVLAE
-976 NSPKT
+976 DSPKT

-1135 TYDITTAADAG
+1135 TYDITTATEAG

-1193 TRKSNAV
+1193 TRKSDAV
-1200 TGKAADGPI
+1200 TGKAADGTI
-1209 MWLGQFNDET
+1209 MWMGQFNDET
-1219 EPTSTSGAASTTP
+1219 EPSSTSGASSTTP
-1232 TPTAKNLAST
+1232 TPTAKDLAST
-1242 EDETYYYWVYQ
+1242 KDETYYYWVYQ

-1274 LGAPAPFPSDTVY
+1274 LGAPAPIVSDTVY

-1293 ADLTKNVKINQ
+1293 AALTKNAKINQ

-1381 DIASPLPTDL
+1381 DIASPLPTTL
-1391 TKDEGHFL
+1391 TKDEANFL

-1409 STTGTTFTPSTT
+1409 TTTDATFTPNTT
-1421 VSTTTTYTYSA
+1421 VNSTTTYNYSA
-1432 KQYYKLSSGTE
+1432 KQYHTLSSGTE
-1443 CESEETTINVKVNFT
+1443 CESEETTINVNVNFT

-1488 MEETGYTYY
+1488 VEETGYTYY
-1497 YALEGTT
+1497 YALEGST
-1504 NFQASAP
+1504 NFQTGAP
-1511 KPEFDVSSLN
+1511 KPESDVSDLN
-1521 GGTKKIQYSVYRVDD
+1521 GGTKKIFYSVYRVDD
-1536 ATGCKSETST
+1536 ATGCKSEPSI

-1580 GNKTEADYTL
+1580 DNKTEADYTL

-1657 LSITTPSAVCEA
+1657 LSITTPPAVCEA

-1680 NEVSGKTYDKTYF
+1680 NEVPGLIYSKDYF
-1693 ADANGSAPLANS
+1693 TDANGTTPWVNS

-1712 YGVQYA
+1712 YGVQYSYNA
-1718 YDAKVNSGELCKS
+1718 RVNSGELCKS

-1740 DTLTVLADN
+1740 DTLNVLADN
-1749 VTTCPDMSA
+1749 VTTCPDTSA
-1758 KFTSEAQTNASS
+1758 KFTSEVQTNAST
-1770 VTYAWSSADGNNGS
+1770 VTYAWVGDGGDRGS
-1784 AAEFETKKFIGGNYG
+1784 AADFETMKFIGGNYG
-1799 DHYPYTLTV
+1799 DHYPYTLTI

-1813 SETLSLEVILG
+1813 SETLSLEVVLG
-1824 QGPVVGTLTIADP
+1824 QGPVVGTLAIEDP

-1854 EYYYCGSDVTVIP
+1854 EYYYCGSNVTVTP
-1867 TYDGDGDYVLTT
+1867 AYDGDGDYVLTT
-1879 PSGATSSSSPFTV
+1879 PSGATLTTSPFTV
-1892 SEAGVYTLS
+1892 SEAGVYTLAF
-1901 YTNGCPTS
+1901 TNGCPTS
-1909 VTFKLTDAQIAL
+1909 TTFKLTDAQIAL

-1926 SLGLCEGDNFTSSL
+1926 SLGLCEGDKFTSSV
-1940 TVTPASGPDYT
+1940 TVTPASGPDYALT
-1951 LIWKKDDVAIDGETS
+1951 WKKDNVSIDGETS
-1966 STYTINGAVAENSG
+1966 SSYTINGAVAENSG
-1980 SYTAEA
+1980 FYTAEA

-1991 VSTTEIGDLKV
+1991 VSITDIGQLNV

-2022 ELVITDIQPD
+2022 DLVITDIQPS
-2032 GTTLE
+2032 GTSIE

-2042 TILTSTTSESV
+2042 TILTATTSERV
-2053 TVQPTFREGDGH
+2053 TVQPTFREDDGH

-2074 ASNSGCERTY
+2074 ASNSGCARIY
-2084 QVSVKVDEALKGD
+2084 QVSVKVDEALEGD

-2125 LGDGPIATT
+2125 LGDETIATT

-2145 TYKVDVTRGVCTAT
+2145 TYKVDVTRGACTAT
-2159 DEIKVVVTTHPIILS
+2159 DEIKVMVTTHPIILS

-2204 THKTTN
+2204 AHKTTN

-2215 LTFATHVIHVV
+2215 LTFASHVIHVV

-2231 GSTYQFTLDPP
+2231 GSDFQFTLDPP

-2248 YFTPNGDGIHDRWII
+2248 YFSPNGDGIHDHWII
-2263 GNLASTYPN
+2263 GNLAETYPN
-2272 AVVNIFDRYGKLM
+2272 AVVNIFDRYGKLL
-2285 AQYLGAKSD
+2285 AQYLGAKSE

-2311 YIIEIEE
+2311 YVIEIEE

-2323 TGHFTLIRR
+2323 SGHFTLIRR

>member
-1 MGYNTKHIMR
+1 MGYNTKHIMK

-22 NGTTALN
+22 NGMTALN
-29 AQCVVAGTDFDT
+29 AQNAQCVVSSTNFDT
-41 NEELCC
+41 GKELCC
-47 PIMESDET
+47 PIMKSDDT
-55 GWYDGNLDWSKLC
+55 GWYDEDLDWDKLC
-68 KTDMFT
+68 KTDMFI
-74 GPEHAKQIGLMS
+74 GPEYAKKEGIGGAFSSESS
-86 NTFVTQSGND
+86 NDMTKANAIFLRND
-96 FTKKKLDALF
+96 
-106 TRNNLQANGDPAQY
+106 LQADGSKAQY
-120 GVSAITAQPKLMHS
+120 GYSIVTAQPKLIHS
-134 FFKANESANNMY
+134 FCKANETPNNMY
-146 VNFGAAPDCPILTY
+146 VNLGSAHHCPFVSY
-160 SVTGLE
+160 SVSGLN
-166 PGSDVELS
+166 PGSSVELS
-174 FTLYN
+174 FTVYN
-179 LLDETYF
+179 LLDPTYF
-186 DHLVNVEKVSQLSK
+186 DHLVNVQQVTTLNR
-200 YIVDYTYS
+200 YITKYTYGS
-208 AGKISGGNRLE
+208 NKINGNNLTIGVVSNNDGAAFDR
-219 LSVASSDDNI
+219 S
-229 SFNTDYNNALRTAD
+229 YNNALKENSLTKA
-243 IKNETTQTVDFGK
+243 TTKVVDFGK
-256 SVTVT
+256 SATITHTTTV
-261 HPAKVPDNGC
+261 PESGN

-277 RSSDC
+277 RANDC
-282 YKVPLGID
+282 FQIPIGID
-290 DIRIKGTV
+290 DIKVTGEIKPIIAYTGN
-298 KPTIYHSGIP
+298 P
-308 CPLQPLRIS
+308 CPEQPLRIFTG
-317 PKQAFPD
+317 QTFPD
-324 GTTYLWEESV
+324 GTTYSWKESK
-334 TGQTSSSNTFSF
+334 TGQTSTGADFQF
-346 TPDNAETDYSIKCKV
+346 IPDEAETDYSV
-361 TLPGCSEVESDVYTI
+361 TCEVTIPGCAATKSDAITI
-376 HSGTCCMDKDSTPM
+376 HSGTCCTDPSTGAPM
-390 AMTKLFYDD
+390 AMTNLYYDD
-399 FGEFVNDNIY
+399 FGDFPTDNTY
-409 EWTDR
+409 VWTDR
-414 MGVLHRENIPAHQI
+414 YGITHTENIPNGQVHE
-428 HDAQSV
+428 AQSHRDA
-434 NLHLPYVRAYNI
+434 NNEYEKIPYVKAYYI
-446 ESSGAKFAIPFLGD
+446 ESTGAKLTVPALG
-460 SILNPNSQSEYD
+460 SVPTPNGNPPQ
-472 KYKKEMYHHGIYL
+472 L
-485 VSKNSA
+485 
-491 YGNGVVY
+491 Y
-498 DHSGTGTGGMLQ
+498 DHGVYAISKYGGYEDGVAYDNSGTHTGGMLQ
-510 FDVEGEEQFDFFEI
+510 FDLLDDGTQDDFFEI

-533 EITFGAAY
+533 EINFGADFASI
-541 GPLSQLHGSIEL
+541 SQYPGSIEVT
-553 RLEYGEGKTL
+553 LEYNGNVLQHEYKYFKNGSDGWKHAGK
-563 YKEHR
+563 
-568 YFPREHKTWDEFK
+568 PFK
-581 GSFTIDPAM
+581 IMANEVGG
-590 VDSADEITIKMKLR
+590 ADEISVKMKVR
-604 HAELHADGTP
+604 HYGIDMDGNPIYGLTR
-614 FEDWEKGEETGD
+614 D
-626 YAIDDIIFQV
+626 YAIDNIIFQV
-636 CTPPDVDIE
+636 CTPPDVNVKS
-645 TSVNTGKDI
+645 SVNTGKDI

-663 TLNSVTSEAVERFYL
+663 TLTSVTSEAVDKFFL
-678 YSNGQLDPAKKIG
+678 YENGQIDPNKEIG
-691 YVYQYTLQDPSTESE
+691 YIYQYTLQDPSTESTT
-706 INKIK
+706 NPIK
-711 WTTLHQEEVVETN
+711 WTTLHQEEVVKTN
-724 TFDVPVEKYWNDIFS
+724 TFDVPVETYWDDIFS
-739 QLTHGQH
+739 QLKDEQRV
-746 IYFRV
+746 YFRV
-751 VIGEYSVLKA
+751 VIGEYSDLNA
-761 DQSWKKLSAFSS
+761 DKSWKTKSALSN

-781 IPVEAGINCVACE
+781 IPVMAGINCAACE

-810 TTNSQSEKEVNLC
+810 TTNSKSEKEVNLC
-823 PGEIAKL
+823 LGEIAKL

-845 SVGPDNEPRKYIAS
+845 TVGPDNEPRKYIAS
-859 WHKGSKNA
+859 WHKGSKKA

-882 SYNVTWEDADWYYLL
+882 SLNVTWEDADWYYLL

-907 GHNCW
+907 GQSCW
-912 AWDSIHVIASN
+912 AWDSIHVIAN
-923 KPDET
+923 AKPDET

-938 ALNTE
+938 ELNTE
-943 PLKEI
+943 PTKAI
-948 TNHDIIWYTGNDT
+948 ADHDIIWYTANDT
-961 AQKTNEPIALAVLAE
+961 LQKTSEPAVSAVLAGD
-976 NSPKT
+976 SPKT
-981 FYYVVKDKTTGCRSE
+981 FYYVVKDKTTGCRSD

-1022 VADPSK
+1022 VTDPSK

-1039 PKPADANLTIEWYTD
+1039 PKPADASLTIDWYTD
-1054 KNMQSAAQTD
+1054 KNMRSAAQTD

-1092 TFNAK
+1092 TFTAK

-1135 TYDITTAADAG
+1135 TYDITTATEAG

-1193 TRKSNAV
+1193 TRKSDAV
-1200 TGKAADGPI
+1200 TGKAADGTI
-1209 MWLGQFNDET
+1209 MWLGQFKDDT
-1219 EPTSTSGAASTTP
+1219 EPSSTAGASPTTP
-1232 TPTAKNLAST
+1232 TPTAEDLAST
-1242 EDETYYYWVYQ
+1242 KDETYYYWVFQ
-1253 QTTNPDGTT
+1253 QVTNPDGTT

-1274 LGAPAPFPSDTVY
+1274 LGAPAPFVSDTVY
-1287 CLNDTP
+1287 CLNENP
-1293 ADLTKNVKINQ
+1293 AALTENAKINQ

-1328 PAVST
+1328 LTVST
-1333 ATEGET
+1333 ATAGET

-1347 ASTASNESS
+1347 AASASNESS

-1370 NIDPIADYCVG
+1370 SIDPIADYCVG

-1409 STTGTTFTPSTT
+1409 STTGTTFTPSTA
-1421 VSTTTTYTYSA
+1421 VSATTTYTYSA
-1432 KQYYKLSSGTE
+1432 KQYYKLSSGAE
-1443 CESEETTINVKVNFT
+1443 CESEETTITVKVNFT

-1473 GSDNK
+1473 GNDNK

-1488 MEETGYTYY
+1488 VEETGYTYY

-1536 ATGCKSETST
+1536 ATGCKSEPST

-1657 LSITTPSAVCEA
+1657 LSITTPPAVCEA
-1669 NVNLA
+1669 SVNLA

-1693 ADANGSAPLANS
+1693 ADANGSAPLANA

-1718 YDAKVNSGELCKS
+1718 YNANVNSGELCKS

-1758 KFTSEAQTNASS
+1758 KFSSEAQTNASS

-1837 TNTEVPI
+1837 TNTEVPT
-1844 KTYTNSLTSE
+1844 KAYTNSLTSE
-1854 EYYYCGSDVTVIP
+1854 EYFFCGGDVTVTP
-1867 TYDGDGDYVLTT
+1867 AYDGDGDYVLTT
-1879 PSGATSSSSPFTV
+1879 PSGATPSASPFTV
-1892 SEAGVYTLS
+1892 SEAGVYTLA

-1926 SLGLCEGDNFTSSL
+1926 SLGLCEGDKFTSSL

-1951 LIWKKDDVAIDGETS
+1951 LTWKKDDVAIDGETS

-1980 SYTAEA
+1980 FYTAEA

-1991 VSTTEIGDLKV
+1991 VSITEIGDLKV

-2032 GTTLE
+2032 GTSIE

-2042 TILTSTTSESV
+2042 TILTATNKESV

-2125 LGDGPIATT
+2125 LANEPVATT
-2134 ATTTVSPEATS
+2134 ATTTVRPEATS
-2145 TYKVDVTRGVCTAT
+2145 TYKVDVTRGACTAT
-2159 DEIKVVVTTHPIILS
+2159 DEIRVVVTTHPIILS

-2204 THKTTN
+2204 AHKTTN

-2215 LTFATHVIHVV
+2215 LTFASHIIHVV

-2231 GSTYQFTLDPP
+2231 GSDFQFTLDPP

-2248 YFTPNGDGIHDRWII
+2248 YFSPNGDGIHDHWII
-2263 GNLASTYPN
+2263 GNLAETYPN
-2272 AVVNIFDRYGKLM
+2272 AVVNIFDRYGKLL

>member
-1 MGYNTKHIMR
+1 MGYNMKHTMR
-11 RFLIGMVLLFA
+11 RFLTGMALLFA
-22 NGTTALN
+22 SGMTTLN
-29 AQCVVAGTDFDT
+29 AQCVVSGTDFDT
-41 NEELCC
+41 NKELCC
-47 PIMESDET
+47 PIMTSDEN
-55 GWYDGNLDWSKLC
+55 GWYDEDLDWDKLC
-68 KTDMFT
+68 KADMFI
-74 GPEHAKQIGLMS
+74 GPEYAKMKGIGGSFYSESS
-86 NTFVTQSGND
+86 NDMTKVNAIFLRND
-96 FTKKKLDALF
+96 
-106 TRNNLQANGDPAQY
+106 LQANGSKAQY
-120 GVSAITAQPKLMHS
+120 GYSIVTAQPKLIHS
-134 FFKANESANNMY
+134 FCKANETSNNMY
-146 VNFGAAPDCPILTY
+146 VNLGSAHHCPFVSYTV
-160 SVTGLE
+160 SGLV
-166 PGSDVELS
+166 PGSSVELS
-174 FTLYN
+174 FTAYN
-179 LLDETYF
+179 LLDPTYF
-186 DHLVNVEKVSQLSK
+186 DHLVNVQQVTSMNK
-200 YIVDYTYS
+200 YITKYTYE
-208 AGKISGGNRLE
+208 GNKIGGGNNL
-219 LSVASSDDNI
+219 NI
-229 SFNTDYNNALRTAD
+229 GVVSNNDGATFNTSYNNAL
-243 IKNETTQTVDFGK
+243 NEASLTKATTKIVDYGK
-256 SVTVT
+256 STTVT
-261 HPAKVPDNGC
+261 HKTTVPESGK

-277 RSSDC
+277 RAIDC
-282 YKVPLGID
+282 FQIPIGID
-290 DIRIKGTV
+290 DIKVTGEFQPSAAYT
-298 KPTIYHSGIP
+298 GNP
-308 CPLQPLRIS
+308 CPEQPLRVFT
-317 PKQAFPD
+317 KQTYPV
-324 GTTYLWEESV
+324 GSTYLWKESPSGQESTDPNFNFIPGSTGTNHKITCEV
-334 TGQTSSSNTFSF
+334 T
-346 TPDNAETDYSIKCKV
+346 I
-361 TLPGCSEVESDVYTI
+361 PGCSPVSSPALEIKAGDCCKDT
-376 HSGTCCMDKDSTPM
+376 SGAPM
-390 AMTKLFYDD
+390 AMTNLYYDD
-399 FGEFVNDNIY
+399 FGDFPTDNTY
-409 EWTDR
+409 VWTDR
-414 MGVLHRENIPAHQI
+414 YGIKHTENIPSRQTHE
-428 HDAQSV
+428 AQS
-434 NLHLPYVRAYNI
+434 HDGPPRIPYVKAYYL
-446 ESSGAKFAIPFLGD
+446 ESNGATLKIPLLGTVLCD
-460 SILNPNSQSEYD
+460 ANLGQRTDTAY
-472 KYKKEMYHHGIYL
+472 EMYGHGVYAI
-485 VSKNSA
+485 SKFGA
-491 YGNGVVY
+491 YGEGVMF
-498 DHSGTGTGGMLQ
+498 DNSGTETGGMLQ
-510 FDVEGEEQFDFFEI
+510 FDLFDDGSQDDFFEI

-533 EITFGAAY
+533 DIYFGADFASIGPNPGSVEVLLEYNGNVLERDFKYFKDGQDGWKHAGKPFKISAEDVEGKSEVSVKLKVRHYGYQEDGQPIY
-541 GPLSQLHGSIEL
+541 GPT
-553 RLEYGEGKTL
+553 RDYG
-563 YKEHR
+563 
-568 YFPREHKTWDEFK
+568 
-581 GSFTIDPAM
+581 IDN
-590 VDSADEITIKMKLR
+590 
-604 HAELHADGTP
+604 
-614 FEDWEKGEETGD
+614 
-626 YAIDDIIFQV
+626 IIFQV
-636 CTPPDVDIE
+636 CTPPDVNME
-645 TSVNTGKDI
+645 SSVSTGKDI
-654 FNLCTEDIL
+654 LDLCTEDVL
-663 TLNSVTSEAVERFYL
+663 TLTSITSDAIKKFYL
-678 YSNGQLDPAKKIG
+678 YSGGQIDPTKKVG
-691 YVYQYTLQDPSTESE
+691 YVYQYTFQEPSSESE
-706 INKIK
+706 TNPIQ
-711 WTTLHQEEVVETN
+711 WTTLHTEEVVETDK
-724 TFDVPVEKYWNDIFS
+724 FDVSVEDYWDDIFS
-739 QLTHGQH
+739 KIDDPKHEKR

-751 VIGEYSVLKA
+751 VVGEYSDLMA
-761 DQSWKKLSAFSS
+761 DKSWKTTSAFTP
-773 CRKVSIST
+773 CRKISIST
-781 IPVEAGINCVACE
+781 IPVIAGLNCTACE

-800 IISADPATKI
+800 IISADPATVVK
-810 TTNSQSEKEVNLC
+810 TNASVKEVQLC

-830 TTKAFAPTDPTVMGI
+830 TTKKFAPTDPSVMGI
-845 SVGPDNEPRKYIAS
+845 TVGPDDEPRKYVAS
-859 WHKGSKNA
+859 WHKGSKTA
-867 PGTPGANYTAGDETS
+867 AGIPGAGYTAGDETS

-907 GHNCW
+907 GKSCW
-912 AWDSIHVIASN
+912 VWDSIHVIAN
-923 KPDET
+923 GKPDET
-928 LTDPDPFCEG
+928 LNDPDPFCEG
-938 ALNTE
+938 TLSAE
-943 PLKEI
+943 PSKEI
-948 TNHDIIWYTGNDT
+948 ANYDIIWYTSDDT
-961 AQKTNEPIALAVLAE
+961 TQKTNEPIALSVLAE
-976 NSPKT
+976 DSPKT
-981 FYYVVKDKTTGCRSE
+981 FYYVVKDKTTGCRSD
-996 VNEYTVTVNKIPSV
+996 VNEYTVKVNQIPAV

-1039 PKPADANLTIEWYTD
+1039 PKPADASLTIEWYTD

-1135 TYDITTAADAG
+1135 TYDITTAAEAG

-1193 TRKSNAV
+1193 TRKSDAV
-1200 TGKAADGPI
+1200 TGKAADGTI
-1209 MWLGQFNDET
+1209 MWMGQFNDET
-1219 EPTSTSGAASTTP
+1219 EPSSTSGASSTTP
-1232 TPTAKNLAST
+1232 TPTAKDLAST
-1242 EDETYYYWVYQ
+1242 KDETYYYWVFQ

-1274 LGAPAPFPSDTVY
+1274 LGAPAPLVSDTVY

-1293 ADLTKNVKINQ
+1293 ADLTKNAKINQ

-1370 NIDPIADYCVG
+1370 SIDPIADYCVG

-1391 TKDEGHFL
+1391 TKDEANFL

-1421 VSTTTTYTYSA
+1421 VSATTTYTYSA

-1443 CESEETTINVKVNFT
+1443 CESEETTITVKVNFT

-1488 MEETGYTYY
+1488 VEETGYTYY

-1504 NFQASAP
+1504 NFQKGAP

-1546 ITVTISDAF
+1546 ISVTISDAF

-1657 LSITTPSAVCEA
+1657 LSITTPPAVCEA

-1680 NEVSGKTYDKTYF
+1680 NEVPGKVYDKTYF

-1718 YDAKVNSGELCKS
+1718 YNANVNSGELCKS

-1758 KFTSEAQTNASS
+1758 KFTSEAQTNAST

-1824 QGPVVGTLTIADP
+1824 QGPVVGTMTIADP

-1966 STYTINGAVAENSG
+1966 SSYTINGAVAENSG

-2042 TILTSTTSESV
+2042 TILTATNSERV

-2125 LGDGPIATT
+2125 LGDEPIATT
-2134 ATTTVSPEATS
+2134 AATTVSPEATS

>member
-11 RFLIGMVLLFA
+11 RFLTGMVLLFA
-22 NGTTALN
+22 SGMTALN

-41 NEELCC
+41 SKDLCC
-47 PIMESDET
+47 PIMTSDED
-55 GWYDGNLDWSKLC
+55 GWYDGNLDWNKLC
-68 KTDMFT
+68 KTDMFI
-74 GPEHAKQIGLMS
+74 GPEYVKQIGIGGFFSGQSS
-86 NTFVTQSGND
+86 ND
-96 FTKKKLDALF
+96 MKKIDAVFHL
-106 TRNNLQANGDPAQY
+106 TNAQQTGGKQY
-120 GVSAITAQPKLMHS
+120 GYSIVTAQPKLIHS
-134 FFKANESANNMY
+134 FCKANDTPNNMY
-146 VNFGAAPDCPILTY
+146 VNIGSASNCAFVSYT
-160 SVTGLE
+160 VNGLI
-166 PGSDVELS
+166 PGSSVELS

-179 LLDETYF
+179 LLDSTYF
-186 DHLVNVEKVSQLSK
+186 EHITTNLGSTSS
-200 YIVDYTYS
+200 YITQYS
-208 AGKISGGNRLE
+208 YQNGKIKENSNN
-219 LSVASSDDNI
+219 VALQLAVVSSDDVLE
-229 SFNTDYNNALRTAD
+229 FNTGYNNAINLNKTTSATRATAD
-243 IKNETTQTVDFGK
+243 YGASKK
-256 SVTVT
+256 VT
-261 HPAKVPDNGC
+261 HSAKASADGS
-271 ITFYFY
+271 ITFYFL
-277 RSSDC
+277 RTNESFQI
-282 YKVPLGID
+282 PIGID
-290 DIRIKGTV
+290 DIKVTGEFQPSITRTGN
-298 KPTIYHSGIP
+298 P
-308 CPLQPLRIS
+308 CPEQPLRIFTRQTY
-317 PKQAFPD
+317 PE
-324 GTTYLWEESV
+324 GTTYLWKESPS
-334 TGQTSSSNTFSF
+334 GQTS
-346 TPDNAETDYSIKCKV
+346 TDLNFNFIPGSTGTQHKITCEV
-361 TLPGCSEVESDVYTI
+361 AIPGCNPILSSPLTIESGD
-376 HSGTCCMDKDSTPM
+376 CCTDENGAPM
-390 AMTKLFYDD
+390 AMTNLYYDD
-399 FGEFVNDNIY
+399 FGDFPSDDKYV
-409 EWTDR
+409 WTDKY
-414 MGVLHRENIPAHQI
+414 GIKHTETIPATQVYT
-428 HDAQSV
+428 AQSHAS
-434 NLHLPYVRAYNI
+434 LGEPALSIPHVRAYNI
-446 ESSGAKFAIPFLGD
+446 EASGAKLSVPYLGD
-460 SILNPNSQSEYD
+460 SPKTQFYENSVYV
-472 KYKKEMYHHGIYL
+472 
-485 VSKNSA
+485 VSK
-491 YGNGVVY
+491 YGSYPDGVPY
-498 DHSGTGTGGMLQ
+498 DNSGTHTGGMLQ
-510 FDVEGEEQFDFFEI
+510 FDIADDGSEDNFFEI

-533 EITFGAAY
+533 QINFGADFASIS
-541 GPLSQLHGSIEL
+541 PHEGSIEVL
-553 RLEYGEGKTL
+553 LEHNGRVLES
-563 YKEHR
+563 
-568 YFPREHKTWDEFK
+568 EFK
-581 GSFTIDPAM
+581 YFKNGAAGWKHAGSGKSFIINTEDVGGAKE
-590 VDSADEITIKMKLR
+590 VSVKMKVR
-604 HAELHADGTP
+604 HYGYNEDGVPISGLTR
-614 FEDWEKGEETGD
+614 D
-626 YAIDDIIFQV
+626 YGIDNIIFQV
-636 CTPPDVDIE
+636 CTPPDVNME
-645 TSVNTGKDI
+645 SSVSTGKNILD
-654 FNLCTEDIL
+654 LCTEDVL
-663 TLNSVTSEAVERFYL
+663 TLTSITSDAAKKFYL
-678 YSNGQLDPAKKIG
+678 YKDGQIDPTRKLG
-691 YVYQYTLQDPSTESE
+691 YVYQYTFQDPTTESD
-706 INKIK
+706 INPIR
-711 WTTLHQEEVVETN
+711 WTTLHTEEVVDTSA
-724 TFDVPVEKYWNDIFS
+724 FDVSVENYWDDIFS
-739 QLTHGQH
+739 KIDDPKHEKR

-751 VIGEYSVLKA
+751 VVGEYSDLKA
-761 DQSWKKLSAFSS
+761 DNSWETASALSN
-773 CRKVSIST
+773 CRKISIST
-781 IPVEAGINCVACE
+781 IPVIAGLNCTACE

-800 IISADPATKI
+800 IISADPATTV

-845 SVGPDNEPRKYIAS
+845 TVGPDDEPRKYVAS
-859 WHKGSKNA
+859 WHKGSKTA
-867 PGTPGANYTAGDETS
+867 AGIPGAGYTAGDETS

-948 TNHDIIWYTGNDT
+948 TNHDIIWYTSDDT
-961 AQKTNEPIALAVLAE
+961 TQKTNEPIALSVLAE

-1028 QSPEATAIPSL
+1028 QSSEATAIPSL
-1039 PKPADANLTIEWYTD
+1039 PKPADASLTIDWYTD
-1054 KNMQSAAQTD
+1054 KNMQSAAETN
-1064 LSSLAGSLTPY
+1064 LSALAGSLTPY

-1193 TRKSNAV
+1193 TRKSDAV
-1200 TGKAADGPI
+1200 TGKAADGTI
-1209 MWLGQFNDET
+1209 MWMGQFNDET
-1219 EPTSTSGAASTTP
+1219 EPASTSGASSTTP
-1232 TPTAKNLAST
+1232 TPTAKDLAST
-1242 EDETYYYWVYQ
+1242 KDETYYYWVYQ

-1274 LGAPAPFPSDTVY
+1274 LGAPAPLVSDTVY
-1287 CLNDTP
+1287 CLNENP
-1293 ADLTKNVKINQ
+1293 AALTENARINQ

-1328 PAVST
+1328 PTVST
-1333 ATEGET
+1333 ASAGET

-1381 DIASPLPTDL
+1381 DIASPLPTTL
-1391 TKDEGHFL
+1391 TKDEANFL

-1409 STTGTTFTPSTT
+1409 TTTDATFTPNTT
-1421 VSTTTTYTYSA
+1421 VNSTTTYNYSA
-1432 KQYYKLSSGTE
+1432 KQYHTLSSGTE
-1443 CESEETTINVKVNFT
+1443 CESEETTISVNVNFT

-1488 MEETGYTYY
+1488 VEETGYTYY
-1497 YALEGTT
+1497 YALEGST
-1504 NFQASAP
+1504 NFQTGAP
-1511 KPEFDVSSLN
+1511 KPESDVSDLN
-1521 GGTKKIQYSVYRVDD
+1521 GGTKKIFYSVYRVDD
-1536 ATGCKSETST
+1536 ATGCKSEPSI

-1657 LSITTPSAVCEA
+1657 LSITTPPAVCET

-1674 TAVTLT
+1674 TTVTLT
-1680 NEVSGKTYDKTYF
+1680 NEVPGKVYDKTYF

-1718 YDAKVNSGELCKS
+1718 YNASVNSGELCKS

-1813 SETLSLEVILG
+1813 SESLSLEVILG

-1837 TNTEVPI
+1837 TNTEVPT

-1854 EYYYCGSDVTVIP
+1854 EYFFCGGDVTVTP
-1867 TYDGDGDYVLTT
+1867 AYDGDGDYVLTT
-1879 PSGATSSSSPFTV
+1879 PSGSALSASPFTV
-1892 SEAGVYTLS
+1892 SEAGVYTLA

-1909 VTFKLTDAQIAL
+1909 VTFKLTDARIAL

-1951 LIWKKDDVAIDGETS
+1951 LIWKKDDAAIDGETS
-1966 STYTINGAVAENSG
+1966 TTYTINGAVAENSG
-1980 SYTAEA
+1980 TYTAEA

-2042 TILTSTTSESV
+2042 TILTATNSERV

-2074 ASNSGCERTY
+2074 ASNSGCARTY
-2084 QVSVKVDEALKGD
+2084 QVSVKVDEALEGD

-2113 AESYEATTYAWS
+2113 ADSYEATTYAWS
-2125 LGDGPIATT
+2125 LGDETVATT

-2145 TYKVDVTRGVCTAT
+2145 TYKVDVTRGACTAT

-2215 LTFATHVIHVV
+2215 LTFASHVIHVV

-2231 GSTYQFTLDPP
+2231 GSDFQFTLDPP

-2248 YFTPNGDGIHDRWII
+2248 YFSPNGDGIHDHWII
-2263 GNLASTYPN
+2263 GNLAETYPN

-2311 YIIEIEE
+2311 YVIEIEE

-2323 TGHFTLIRR
+2323 SGHFTLIRR